1 MTRAADP
8 AVAHPPTLMI
18 VGDSITQGSS
28 GDWTWRYRLWRHLR
42 ACGVPATFVGPK
54 EDVDESRRREAG
66 RAGAGYADPEF
77 DRAHDAQWGQPYAVA
92 KTTVR
97 EHVAAFRP
105 DLLLV
110 LLGIND
116 LVWQEATPAEFEANL
131 REFIANARAGD
142 DGVRLILGTILD
154 TARAH
159 DDFAFGKR
167 VKECNA
173 RIRTVAAELR
183 TSRSPIEVADTAAE
197 FVAGE
202 HTWDDTHPN
211 PNGEVRIAAAF
222 ADVLAR
228 RFDVG
233 SPYPRPYPVLADV
246 PSTRPVHREDSER
259 VNPTAVLPE
268 SSADLRP
275 FS

>member
-8 AVAHPPTLMI
+8 AIVRPPTLMI
-18 VGDSITQGSS
+18 VGDSISQGSS

-42 ACGVPATFVGPK
+42 ACDVAATFVGPR
-54 EDVDESRRREAG
+54 EDVDEARRRLTG
-66 RAGAGYADPEF
+66 RTGIGYADPHF

-92 KTTVR
+92 KTAVR

-105 DLLLV
+105 DFVLV

-116 LVWQEATPAEFEANL
+116 LVWQEATPAEFEANV
-131 REFIANARAGD
+131 REFIANARAGRGD
-142 DGVRLILGTILD
+142 LRLVLGTILD

-159 DDFAFGKR
+159 YDFAFARR
-167 VKECNA
+167 VKECNDRMRA
-173 RIRTVAAELR
+173 VADELR
-183 TSRSPIEVADTAAE
+183 TSRSPIVVADTAAE

-228 RFDVG
+228 RFGVG
-233 SPYPRPYPVLADV
+233 SPYPRPYPELADV
-246 PSTRPVHREDSER
+246 PSAAKTP
-259 VNPTAVLPE
+259 NG
-268 SSADLRP
+268 
-275 FS
+275 